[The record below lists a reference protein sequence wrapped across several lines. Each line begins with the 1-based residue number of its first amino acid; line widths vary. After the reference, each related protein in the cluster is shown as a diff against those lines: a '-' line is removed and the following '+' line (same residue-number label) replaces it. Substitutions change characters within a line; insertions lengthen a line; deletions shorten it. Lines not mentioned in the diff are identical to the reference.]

1 MKIVF
6 MGTPDFAV
14 PSLKKLCELHEVAA
28 VVTQPDKPRGRG
40 YIMTPSPVK
49 VFAMSQNIPIY
60 QPETLKGD
68 ALLPLLNEIIPDVIV
83 VVAYGKILPPY
94 ILDFPKYGCINLHG
108 SLLPEYRG
116 AAPMQRAIIDG
127 RKETGV
133 TTMFM
138 AKELDSGDILES
150 AKTQID
156 DLDNFET
163 VHDRL
168 SVLGATLLISTLDKL
183 KDNKILPQKQ
193 NEALATYAAKIE
205 KGDCLIDF
213 SKPVRQIHDKIRGLS
228 PYPLSFAYLDR
239 RMIKFISSV
248 IVSNEA
254 AGAPCGTVV
263 SLDDNKIE
271 IACLDGI
278 IGITSLLPEGKSKM
292 SAKDFINGRKIKVG
306 DIFLSEK

>member
-168 SVLGATLLISTLDKL
+168 SVLGAICY
-183 KDNKILPQKQ
+183 N
-193 NEALATYAAKIE
+193 
-205 KGDCLIDF
+205 
-213 SKPVRQIHDKIRGLS
+213 
-228 PYPLSFAYLDR
+228 
-239 RMIKFISSV
+239 
-248 IVSNEA
+248 
-254 AGAPCGTVV
+254 
-263 SLDDNKIE
+263 
-271 IACLDGI
+271 DGI
-278 IGITSLLPEGKSKM
+278 
-292 SAKDFINGRKIKVG
+292 
-306 DIFLSEK
+306 

>member
-1 MKIVF
+1 MTIVF

-239 RMIKFISSV
+239 RMIKFISSE

-254 AGAPCGTVV
+254 AGAPCG
-263 SLDDNKIE
+263 NKIE